1 MKLFKNTNFIFLIL
15 VIVIFQNCKKD
26 QPLTEAINLSD
37 LHFGKNLKIS
47 LVKFKK
53 NWIIQNEDKQTV
65 SLIYQ
70 EKQKPSNKILEK
82 LNLIPKKTNIE
93 NSIINLGV
101 PLELKFFA
109 QDNKLLML
117 RVIRND
123 APNIIEE
130 YKNNVYTK
138 YKLVKSLWE
147 SNNVNK
153 GNAKKEINKENEINY
168 QKETKLFEI
177 YCCFLVIHFL
187 KNINPSSVVPEQNSL
202 EVVYFS
208 KLNPGLNSE
217 NLIEQLKLDKE

>member
-1 MKLFKNTNFIFLIL
+1 MKHFKITNLIFLIL
-15 VIVIFQNCKKD
+15 VIFLYQNCKKD

-47 LVKFKK
+47 LNKFKK
-53 NWIIQNEDKQTV
+53 NWIIQNEDKQTAT
-65 SLIYQ
+65 LIYQ
-70 EKQKPSNKILEK
+70 DKQNPSNKILDK
-82 LNLIPKKTNIE
+82 LNLIPKKTNTA

-123 APNIIEE
+123 VPNVIEQ
-130 YKNNVYTK
+130 YKNNIYTK
-138 YKLVKSLWE
+138 YKLVKTLWE
-147 SNNVNK
+147 TNNVNE
-153 GNAKKEINKENEINY
+153 GNAKKEVKNENEINY

-177 YCCFLVIHFL
+177 DCCFLVIHFL
-187 KNINPSSVVPEQNSL
+187 KNINPSSEIPEQNSL